1 MPGTVIRFADFPQ
14 ETTGMINLQVLPFFL
29 ATVAVLV
36 AIPGPTT
43 IYISTTSASQGFR
56 FGLASCFGVMLATL
70 VHVSF
75 AAAGLTALLL
85 ASPWLFNAIKF
96 LGAGYLVYLGIR
108 AIRSKPTPPDATP
121 QPQTRALGATIK
133 KGFLVNLLNPKT
145 GLFVAAFLPQFV
157 TPSLGHVP
165 LQIVTLG
172 LLLVLVGAVSDSAYA
187 ALARTIGRALASRS
201 NKPGVGKYIA
211 GLLYMGLGVA
221 ALATSNGMSK

>member
-1 MPGTVIRFADFPQ
+1 
-14 ETTGMINLQVLPFFL
+14 MIDLHVLPFFL
-29 ATVAVLV
+29 ATVLIMV

-85 ASPWLFNAIKF
+85 ASPWLFNAIKL
-96 LGAGYLVYLGIR
+96 LGAGYLVYLGIKV
-108 AIRSKPTPPDATP
+108 IRSKPSAVRTAAAP
-121 QPQTRALGATIK
+121 QSQSRALGETIR

-145 GLFVAAFLPQFV
+145 GLFIAAFLPQFV

-172 LLLVLVGAVSDSAYA
+172 LLLVLVGGVSDTTYA
-187 ALARTIGRALASRS
+187 ALARTIGRALANRS
-201 NKPGVGKYIA
+201 KRPGIGKYIA
-211 GLLYMGLGVA
+211 GLLYMGLGIA
-221 ALATSNGMSK
+221 ALATSNGTSK

>member
-1 MPGTVIRFADFPQ
+1 
-14 ETTGMINLQVLPFFL
+14 MIDLSLLPFFL
-29 ATVAVLV
+29 AAVAVLV

-85 ASPWLFNAIKF
+85 ASPLMFTVIKS
-96 LGAGYLVYLGIR
+96 LGAGYLIYIGIKVMRSR
-108 AIRSKPTPPDATP
+108 AAPASAAAQPPAG
-121 QPQTRALGATIK
+121 ALGASMK

-145 GLFVAAFLPQFV
+145 GLFIAAFLPQFV

-172 LLLVLVGAVSDSAYA
+172 LLLVLVGAVSDITYA
-187 ALARTIGRALASRS
+187 ALARAIGSALASRS
-201 NKPGVGKYIA
+201 RRPGIGKYVA
-211 GLLYMGLGVA
+211 GMLYMGLGVA
-221 ALATSNGMSK
+221 ALATSNGTSK

>member
-1 MPGTVIRFADFPQ
+1 
-14 ETTGMINLQVLPFFL
+14 MIDLALLPFFL

-43 IYISTTSASQGFR
+43 IFISTTSASQGFR
-56 FGLASCFGVMLATL
+56 FGLASCFGVMLATI

-85 ASPWLFNAIKF
+85 ASPLMFAAIKF
-96 LGAGYLVYLGIR
+96 LGAGYLIFIGIKV
-108 AIRSKPTPPDATP
+108 IRSRAAPASVDAQPPAH
-121 QPQTRALGATIK
+121 ALGASMK

-145 GLFVAAFLPQFV
+145 GLFIAAFLPQFV

-172 LLLVLVGAVSDSAYA
+172 LLLVLVGGVSDVTYA
-187 ALARTIGRALASRS
+187 ALARTLSRALANRSRR
-201 NKPGVGKYIA
+201 PGIGKYVA

-221 ALATSNGMSK
+221 ALATSNGVTK

>member
-1 MPGTVIRFADFPQ
+1 
-14 ETTGMINLQVLPFFL
+14 MIDLHVLPFFL
-29 ATVAVLV
+29 ATVLIMV

-75 AAAGLTALLL
+75 AAAGLTALLM
-85 ASPWLFNAIKF
+85 ASPWLFNAIKL
-96 LGAGYLVYLGIR
+96 LGAGYLVYLGIKV
-108 AIRSKPTPPDATP
+108 IRSKPSASGTTAAP
-121 QPQTRALGATIK
+121 QSQSRALGETIK

-145 GLFVAAFLPQFV
+145 GLFIAAFLPQFV

-172 LLLVLVGAVSDSAYA
+172 LLLVLVGGMSDTTYA
-187 ALARTIGRALASRS
+187 ALARTIGRALANRS
-201 NKPGVGKYIA
+201 KKPGIGKYIA
-211 GLLYMGLGVA
+211 GLLYMGLGIA
-221 ALATSNGMSK
+221 ALATSNGTSK

>member
-1 MPGTVIRFADFPQ
+1 
-14 ETTGMINLQVLPFFL
+14 MIDLHVLPFFL
-29 ATVAVLV
+29 ATVAILV

-75 AAAGLTALLL
+75 AAVGLTALLL
-85 ASPWLFNAIKF
+85 ASPLMFNVIKC
-96 LGAGYLVYLGIR
+96 LGAGYLIYLGIK
-108 AIRSKPTPPDATP
+108 AIRSRPSASEAAP
-121 QPQTRALGATIK
+121 QLPARALSATIK

-172 LLLVLVGAVSDSAYA
+172 LLLALVGGVSDTTYA
-187 ALARTIGRALASRS
+187 ALARTLGRALARRS
-201 NKPGVGKYIA
+201 NQPGIGKYIA
-211 GLLYMGLGVA
+211 GLLYMGLGIA
-221 ALATSNGMSK
+221 ALAASNGNSK

>member
-1 MPGTVIRFADFPQ
+1 
-14 ETTGMINLQVLPFFL
+14 MIDLSLLPFFL
-29 ATVAVLV
+29 TAVAVLV

-85 ASPWLFNAIKF
+85 ASPLMFTVTKS
-96 LGAGYLVYLGIR
+96 LGAGYLIYIGIKV
-108 AIRSKPTPPDATP
+108 IRSRAAPASAAAQPPAG
-121 QPQTRALGATIK
+121 ALGASMK
-133 KGFLVNLLNPKT
+133 NGFLVNLLNPKT
-145 GLFVAAFLPQFV
+145 GLFIAAFLPQFV

-172 LLLVLVGAVSDSAYA
+172 LLLVLVGAVSDIIYA
-187 ALARTIGRALASRS
+187 ALARAIGRALANRSRR
-201 NKPGVGKYIA
+201 PGIGKYVA

-221 ALATSNGMSK
+221 ALATSNGTSE

>member
-1 MPGTVIRFADFPQ
+1 
-14 ETTGMINLQVLPFFL
+14 MIDLHVLPFFL
-29 ATVAVLV
+29 ATVLVMV

-85 ASPWLFNAIKF
+85 ASPWLFNAIKL
-96 LGAGYLVYLGIR
+96 LGAGYLVYLGIKV
-108 AIRSKPTPPDATP
+108 IRSKPSASGTTTAP
-121 QPQTRALGATIK
+121 QSRALGETIK

-145 GLFVAAFLPQFV
+145 GLFIAAFLPQFV

-172 LLLVLVGAVSDSAYA
+172 LLLVLVGGVSDTTYA
-187 ALARTIGRALASRS
+187 ALARTIGRALANRS
-201 NKPGVGKYIA
+201 KKPGIGKYIA
-211 GLLYMGLGVA
+211 GLLYMGLGIA
-221 ALATSNGMSK
+221 ALATSNGTSK

>member
-1 MPGTVIRFADFPQ
+1 
-14 ETTGMINLQVLPFFL
+14 MIDLSLLPFFL
-29 ATVAVLV
+29 AAVAVLV

-85 ASPWLFNAIKF
+85 ASPLMFTVIKS
-96 LGAGYLVYLGIR
+96 LGAGYLIYIGIKV
-108 AIRSKPTPPDATP
+108 IRSRAAPASAAAQPPAG
-121 QPQTRALGATIK
+121 ALGASMK

-145 GLFVAAFLPQFV
+145 GLFIAAFLPQFV

-165 LQIVTLG
+165 MQIVTLG
-172 LLLVLVGAVSDSAYA
+172 LLLVLVGAVSDITYA
-187 ALARTIGRALASRS
+187 ALARAIGRALANRSRR
-201 NKPGVGKYIA
+201 PGIGKYVA

-221 ALATSNGMSK
+221 ALATSNGTSK

>member
-1 MPGTVIRFADFPQ
+1 
-14 ETTGMINLQVLPFFL
+14 MIDLSLLPFFL
-29 ATVAVLV
+29 TAVAVLV

-85 ASPWLFNAIKF
+85 ASPLMFTVTKS
-96 LGAGYLVYLGIR
+96 LGAGYLIYIGIKV
-108 AIRSKPTPPDATP
+108 IRSRAAPASAAAQPPAG
-121 QPQTRALGATIK
+121 ALGASMK
-133 KGFLVNLLNPKT
+133 NGFLVNLLNPKT
-145 GLFVAAFLPQFV
+145 GLFIAAFLPQFV
-157 TPSLGHVP
+157 TPLLGHVP

-172 LLLVLVGAVSDSAYA
+172 LLLVLVGAVSDIIYA
-187 ALARTIGRALASRS
+187 ALARAIGLALANRSRR
-201 NKPGVGKYIA
+201 PGIGKYVA

-221 ALATSNGMSK
+221 ALATSNGTSE